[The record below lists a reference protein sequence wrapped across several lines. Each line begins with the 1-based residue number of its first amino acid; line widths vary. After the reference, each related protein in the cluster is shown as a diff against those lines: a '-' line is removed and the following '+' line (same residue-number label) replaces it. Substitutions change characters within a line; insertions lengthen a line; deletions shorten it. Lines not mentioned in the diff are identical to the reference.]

1 MLCIVEE
8 AGELIPDQGLNL
20 IKCKLAK
27 ANIAQ
32 QVAVGF
38 GYEKHGHGFEG
49 FPVIGRQHLMQSSS
63 GCERSPKP
71 GYFCPWDQRI
81 KGLQFF
87 ESSAA
92 IPMRSLQ
99 AFIQDM
105 RLLREQKPY
114 SFCGLDV
121 YTGFLI
127 RFVKAS
133 SGAYLGAQE
142 DVALVDFF
150 YYRAANANT
159 PRLDEDIYE
168 EIEQIAFHKYQS
180 RPHWGKNRNHFLV
193 GAGKTYKAIDKF
205 LAVRDKL
212 DPNGYF
218 SSEWSDLVLGITKPS
233 STQQPSCALEGMC
246 VCTTDADCAPAQNYF
261 CRPGR
266 VYTAARVCRY
276 EYKLPLVP

>member
-1 MLCIVEE
+1 MQCLVEE
-8 AGELIPDQGLNL
+8 KGELIGDQGP
-20 IKCKLAK
+20 KCVLAA

-32 QVAVGF
+32 QLAVGF
-38 GYEKHGHGFEG
+38 GYEKHGRGYQG
-49 FPVIGRQHLMQSSS
+49 FPVIGPQHLMQSSS

-92 IPMRSLQ
+92 IPMRSLR

-105 RLLREQKPY
+105 RLLKEQKPY

-150 YYRAANANT
+150 YYRAAGANT

-168 EIEQIAFHKYQS
+168 EIEQIAFYKYQS
-180 RPHWGKNRNHFLV
+180 RPHWGKNRSHFLV
-193 GAGKTYKAIDKF
+193 GAGKTYKGIDKF

-218 SSEWSDLVLGITKPS
+218 SSEWSDLVLGITKPVS
-233 STQQPSCALEGMC
+233 QQPSCALEGMC
-246 VCTTDADCAPAQNYF
+246 VCATDADCAPAQKYF

-276 EYKLPLVP
+276 DNSTLVI